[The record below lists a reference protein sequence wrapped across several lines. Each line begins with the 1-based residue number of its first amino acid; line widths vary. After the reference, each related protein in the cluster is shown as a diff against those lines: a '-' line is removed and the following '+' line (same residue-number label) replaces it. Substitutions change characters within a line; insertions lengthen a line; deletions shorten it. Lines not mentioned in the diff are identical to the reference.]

1 MQGQNIFGNEKEIKR
16 LEVQNRLFS
25 ELEKPLI
32 LRLFSGKSGLSVLD
46 IGCNNGA
53 KAFGLFSHD
62 MFSRVIGV
70 DCDAELI
77 EKADKAYDSQKF
89 SFYKA
94 DIESPEFAEVF
105 NIQQFDIIYISFV
118 LMHLRDPKALIV
130 RLKSLLKPD
139 GVLIVTE
146 GNDGISDISPCGA
159 ELLRGALEI
168 LKKDKYAGNRETGK
182 TLPDILSKCGYSD
195 TETLCEYISAK
206 AEDKEKKEDIFTTFF
221 PIFPIML
228 SFYLKKTP
236 KTPNILLF
244 PIGCRKI
251 TKVCTALLPIIKPKL
266 KWGLKL
272 QPAKESSDYKWK
284 TE

>member
-32 LRLFSGKSGLSVLD
+32 SGLFSGKSGLSVLD

-53 KAFGLFSHD
+53 KAFRLFEND
-62 MFSRVIGV
+62 MFSRVIGI
-70 DCDAELI
+70 DCNEKLI
-77 EKADKAYDSQKF
+77 EKADKAYGSRKF

-94 DIESPEFAEVF
+94 DIESPEFAEDF

-118 LMHLRDPKALIV
+118 LMHLRDPEALLV

-146 GNDGISDISPCGA
+146 GNDGIYDISPGGA

-206 AEDKEKKEDIFTTFF
+206 ADETEKKEDIFTTFF
-221 PIFPIML
+221 
-228 SFYLKKTP
+228 SYLPDDVELLLAEDPENAEYIAFSDWLRENYESLRRVITDNKTE
-236 KTPNILLF
+236 
-244 PIGCRKI
+244 
-251 TKVCTALLPIIKPKL
+251 IKM
-266 KWGLKL
+266 GLKIAACKRK
-272 QPAKESSDYKWK
+272 P
-284 TE
+284 

>member
-118 LMHLRDPKALIV
+118 LMHLRDPKALLV

-221 PIFPIML
+221 
-228 SFYLKKTP
+228 SYLPDDVELLLEEDPENAEYIAFSDWLQENYESLRRVIADNKTE
-236 KTPNILLF
+236 
-244 PIGCRKI
+244 
-251 TKVCTALLPIIKPKL
+251 IKM
-266 KWGLKL
+266 GLKIAACKRK
-272 QPAKESSDYKWK
+272 Q
-284 TE
+284 

>member
-1 MQGQNIFGNEKEIKR
+1 M
-16 LEVQNRLFS
+16 QNRLFS

-118 LMHLRDPKALIV
+118 LMHLRDPKALLV

-221 PIFPIML
+221 PIFPMML

-251 TKVCTALLPIIKPKL
+251 TKVCAALLPIIKPKL
-266 KWGLKL
+266 KWDLKL